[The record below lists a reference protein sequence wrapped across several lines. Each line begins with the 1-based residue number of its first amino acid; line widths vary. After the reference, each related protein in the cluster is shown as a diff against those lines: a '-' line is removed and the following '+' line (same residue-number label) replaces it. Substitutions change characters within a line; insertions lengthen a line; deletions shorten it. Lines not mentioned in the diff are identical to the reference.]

1 MKLKIM
7 EWNINQRMNYARRD
21 MPNWIADVIAN
32 EGADIVSLTEVYKGN
47 NWEHVKVSAFNSNYI
62 VFETSNNL
70 AGQNEVAIAINLN
83 KLEVIYAKTY
93 YPGTEGIPDY
103 LEVKCRDRE
112 NFMEFVFICV
122 RIHALVND
130 DIKRKEFEH
139 IMTVSKDNDTVIVC
153 GDFNNYRRGFV
164 NNKWCLTEI
173 SNICKKYD
181 FIVKTPD
188 GSSIYEESPNNVEY
202 EFPEDHFL
210 LKGIAENDFTL
221 LPYDRSFT
229 EKDKKIYK
237 WGRDFQK
244 YLGKDCNG
252 RNMYESVPAPFPDHA
267 ILKGEVEIG

>member
-1 MKLKIM
+1 MKIKIM
-7 EWNINQRMNYARRD
+7 EWNINQRMNYAGRD

-32 EGADIVSLTEVYKGN
+32 EEADLISLTEVYKGN
-47 NWEHVKVSAFNSNYI
+47 NWECVKASAFNSNYV

-70 AGQNEVAIAINLN
+70 ARQNEVAIAINRN

-112 NFMEFVFICV
+112 NRMEFVFICV

-130 DIKRKEFEH
+130 EIKRKEFEH

-173 SNICKKYD
+173 GSICKKYD

-188 GSSIYEESPNNVEY
+188 GSSIYEESPDDVAY
-202 EFPEDHFL
+202 EFAEDHFL
-210 LKGIAENDFTL
+210 LKGI
-221 LPYDRSFT
+221 
-229 EKDKKIYK
+229 
-237 WGRDFQK
+237 
-244 YLGKDCNG
+244 
-252 RNMYESVPAPFPDHA
+252 
-267 ILKGEVEIG
+267 